1 MTENRALK
9 RNKWKNGDESKKD
22 KRVNGLKKSSM

>member
-9 RNKWKNGDESKKD
+9 RNKWKNGDKSKKD
-22 KRVNGLKKSSM
+22 KWVNGLKNQGM